1 MKKISWILIITLVLV
16 LQSCN
21 TSSTDSAKDTPKVKK
36 SDENYTGVKRFYE
49 GEILK
54 KEVTY
59 KNGIKEGLNK
69 NYYDDG
75 KLKRT
80 IWYENNL
87 KEDTAKWYYT
97 DGGVYRAT
105 PYMNDKIHGI
115 QTKYHKNGKVMAEIP
130 YQHGLRTPGLKEFYD
145 NGLEVGNIP
154 SITIIKISSEDYKS
168 DGVVSITLALS
179 NKSTNVKFYK
189 GGLVDG
195 AFDPNLAKDITAST
209 GMAYFEMFKT
219 ETGGKSYVD
228 VVAEYTTRF
237 RNKEIIIKRIKL
249 PYNDLS

>member
-1 MKKISWILIITLVLV
+1 MLAFVF
-16 LQSCN
+16 QSCN
-21 TSSTDSAKDTPKVKK
+21 TSNTESADKTSQVKQ
-36 SDENYTGVKRFYE
+36 SDENYTGIKKFYD
-49 GEILK
+49 GELLK
-54 KEVTY
+54 KETTF

-97 DGGVYRAT
+97 DGSVYRAT
-105 PYMNDKIHGI
+105 PYRNDKIEGI
-115 QTKYHKNGKVMAEIP
+115 QTKYYRNGKVMAEIP
-130 YQHGLRTPGLKEFYD
+130 YSHGLRTPGLKEYYD
-145 NGLEVGNIP
+145 TGLEVGNIP
-154 SITIIKISSEDYKS
+154 SITILKINSDDYLS
-168 DGVVSITLALS
+168 DGIVSITLALS
-179 NKSTNVKFYK
+179 NKSTNVRFYK

-195 AFDPNLAKDITAST
+195 AFDPSLAKDITASS
-209 GMAYFEMFKT
+209 GMAYFEVFKK
-219 ETGGKSYVD
+219 ETGGKAYVD

-249 PYNDLS
+249 PYKDLS

>member
-1 MKKISWILIITLVLV
+1 MKKFIYIILLVLIF
-16 LQSCN
+16 QSCN
-21 TSSTDSAKDTPKVKK
+21 SSKTDSADK
-36 SDENYTGVKRFYE
+36 SVQASEQSEENFTGVKKYYE

-54 KEVTY
+54 KEVTF

-75 KLKRT
+75 RLKRT

-97 DGGVYRAT
+97 DGSVYRAT
-105 PYMNDKIHGI
+105 PYKNDKIQGI
-115 QTKYHKNGKVMAEIP
+115 QIKYHRNGRIMAEIP
-130 YQHGLRTPGLKEFYD
+130 YRHGLRTPGLKEYYD

-154 SITIIKISSEDYKS
+154 SITIQKINSTDYSS

-179 NKSTNVKFYK
+179 NKSKNVKFYK

-195 AFDPNLAKDITAST
+195 AFDPKLAKDITASS
-209 GMAYFEMFKT
+209 GMAYFEVYKK
-219 ETGGKSYVD
+219 ETGGKNYVD

-237 RNKEIIIKRIKL
+237 RNKEIIIRRIKL
-249 PYNDLS
+249 PYDDLG